1 MMFNEIN
8 HVIVVFRHGSGA
20 PVVAECDG
28 EYTYE
33 KRGALLWQLPLIDAK
48 NKSGSMEFSCGGN
61 PDDFF
66 PVQVAFFS
74 KKSYSGIEVNLNS
87 VNCASVLNF
96 VSYAQVLDCYEV
108 DNESSVKHSTETI
121 LLGDRYEIV

>member
-1 MMFNEIN
+1 MIYLSFICNSLW
-8 HVIVVFRHGSGA
+8 FSHGSGS

-33 KRGALLWQLPLIDAK
+33 KRGSLLWQLPLIDAN
-48 NKSGSMEFSCGGN
+48 NKTGSMEFSCPGT

-74 KKSYSGIEVNLNS
+74 KKSYSGL
-87 VNCASVLNF
+87 
-96 VSYAQVLDCYEV
+96 QVCLP
-108 DNESSVKHSTETI
+108 NT
-121 LLGDRYEIV
+121 